1 MAFLATSIS
10 PATATAGGGST
21 HYITGTDLDD
31 VTPTTGVKFGGTN
44 ATLIEIVNPFL
55 LRVVAP
61 AHAAGA
67 VNVVVT
73 DGSTPTTL
81 TAAVTYSADD
91 AAEQLISTLARKFK
105 VDVNTGTVGS
115 PVWRQV
121 RGIADLKPTIES
133 NMEDDSDY
141 GSNGWASE
149 VKTQLKWALEIK
161 LGRKIGVTTEAEDL
175 GQKTL
180 REASTEF
187 GSAGTV
193 QVRWYDR
200 DGGPEAYSGFAS
212 VGWAPEGGDAKALDI
227 ATATLSGN
235 GARTD
240 ITNPAA

>member
-1 MAFLATSIS
+1 MAFLATSIY
-10 PATATAGGGST
+10 PITGNAGGGET
-21 HYITGTDLDD
+21 ITITGTDLDD
-31 VTPTTGVKFGGTN
+31 ITAVTFGGTA
-44 ATLIEIVNPFL
+44 ATSVQLISPFL
-55 LRVVAP
+55 AKAVAP

-73 DGSTPTTL
+73 DGTTPTTF
-81 TAAVTYSADD
+81 TGGYTYSADNS
-91 AAEQLISTLARKFK
+91 AEQLISTLARKFK
-105 VDVNTGTVGS
+105 VDVNIGTVGS

-141 GSNGWASE
+141 DSDGWASE

-161 LGRKIGVTTEAEDL
+161 VGRKIGVTTEAEDL

-200 DGGPEAYSGFAS
+200 NGGPEAYSGFAS

-235 GARTD
+235 GVRSD
-240 ITNPAA
+240 IVNPAA